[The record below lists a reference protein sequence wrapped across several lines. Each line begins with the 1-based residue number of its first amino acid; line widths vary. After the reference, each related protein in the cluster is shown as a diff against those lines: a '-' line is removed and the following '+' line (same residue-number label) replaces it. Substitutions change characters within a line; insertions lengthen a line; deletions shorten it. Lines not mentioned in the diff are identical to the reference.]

1 MVTDTM
7 ITELTQTVSNLKRDV
22 DVLKE
27 DNSYLYKKLEKA
39 YDDRIYLRS
48 ENYKLKEQVN
58 GTHDGQVS
66 YGKTE
71 EEECIACSAQITMA
85 YTYAKPTKKV
95 KTKSTAKKEDKYNPK
110 TKAKKGRTA
119 RGKYTLPRKGFMR

>member
-22 DVLKE
+22 DILKE

-39 YDDRIYLRS
+39 YDDRIYLRN
-48 ENYKLKEQVN
+48 ENYKLKEQAN

-66 YGKTE
+66 YGKTNTE
-71 EEECIACSAQITMA
+71 EEECISCSA
-85 YTYAKPTKKV
+85 
-95 KTKSTAKKEDKYNPK
+95 
-110 TKAKKGRTA
+110 
-119 RGKYTLPRKGFMR
+119 

>member
-1 MVTDTM
+1 MVTENM

-22 DVLKE
+22 DILKE

-39 YDDRIYLRS
+39 YDDRIALRS
-48 ENYKLKEQVN
+48 ENYKLKEQTN
-58 GTHDGQVS
+58 GNHVPEAS
-66 YGKTE
+66 KITE

-95 KTKSTAKKEDKYNPK
+95 KTKKDTERKSKYNPK
-110 TKAKKGRTA
+110 TKPKVSRTA
-119 RGKYTLPRKGFMR
+119 HGKYTLPRKGFMR

>member
-1 MVTDTM
+1 MVTEHM

-22 DVLKE
+22 NVLKE

-39 YDDRIYLRS
+39 YGDRIELRA
-48 ENYKLKEQVN
+48 ENHKLKSKIN
-58 GTHDGQVS
+58 GNTA
-66 YGKTE
+66 E

-95 KTKSTAKKEDKYNPK
+95 KTKSSTKKEDKYNPK
-110 TKAKKGRTA
+110 TKTKKGRTA
-119 RGKYTLPRKGFMR
+119 RGKYTLPKKGFMR

>member
-1 MVTDTM
+1 M
-7 ITELTQTVSNLKRDV
+7 ITELTQTVSNLKKDV
-22 DVLKE
+22 DILKGN
-27 DNSYLYKKLEKA
+27 NSYLYKKLEKA
-39 YDDRIYLRS
+39 YDDRISLRS

-66 YGKTE
+66 YNQTNTE
-71 EEECIACSAQITMA
+71 EEECISCGAQIIMA

-95 KTKSTAKKEDKYNPK
+95 KTKKDTERKSKYNPK
-110 TKAKKGRTA
+110 TKPKTARTA